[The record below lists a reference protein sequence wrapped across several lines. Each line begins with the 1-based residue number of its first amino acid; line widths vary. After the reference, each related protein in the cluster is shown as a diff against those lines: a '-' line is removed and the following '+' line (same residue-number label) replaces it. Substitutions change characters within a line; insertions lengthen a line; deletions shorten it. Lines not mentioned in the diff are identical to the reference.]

1 MSGRPTENSRGRAI
15 VSPLAE
21 HRRHAR
27 VQPSPIPTIYEEDE
41 NRQQTP
47 EERELHDPGNPD
59 DFEIPDNNNNNYDN
73 NDEDDDDDGEQPNL
87 AIAIGRLNKT
97 LQNQKK
103 DREGSGGKIRDPDQF
118 DGQDPKKLRI
128 FLVQLE
134 LNFSDRP
141 TVFRRDRTKVNYAL
155 SYLKGT
161 ALEWFEPALYQA
173 RVRPNIEPA
182 WRNDWEVFAHE
193 LRTNFGPHDPVGEA
207 ESELER
213 LQMKETHHI
222 MKYNVDFTRISSQL
236 YWGEPALRH
245 RYYRGLPARIKDE
258 ISRIGKPVRLAELR
272 TLAQNIDARYWERR
286 AEISREAPPTKNPG
300 STKPTSDAQDK
311 PSSSSSSHKSQGK
324 KPENSDRSS
333 QRSAPNRSSQALPAT
348 RNPELQGKLGK
359 DGKLTAEERQR
370 RFDNKL
376 CMFCGGTGHMARD
389 CTKRNAKARSSTT
402 KTTETATVAES
413 SDSKK

>member
-1 MSGRPTENSRGRAI
+1 MSARRTANSQGRVI
-15 VSPLAE
+15 VSPLEE
-21 HRRHAR
+21 HRRR
-27 VQPSPIPTIYEEDE
+27 ILVRPTPVPTIQEEDE
-41 NRQQTP
+41 NRQDTP
-47 EERELHDPGNPD
+47 DPRQPREPRDPGDPD
-59 DFEIPDNNNNNYDN
+59 DPDDEEDDED
-73 NDEDDDDDGEQPNL
+73 DEDDDEEPNL
-87 AIAIGRLNKT
+87 AVAIGLLAKT
-97 LQNQKK
+97 LRKSKK
-103 DREGSGGKIRDPDQF
+103 DRDGSVGKVRDPDQF

-141 TVFRRDRTKVNYAL
+141 TVFRQDRTKVNFAL

-173 RVRPNIEPA
+173 RARPNIEPA
-182 WRNDWEVFAHE
+182 WRNDWEVFTHE
-193 LRTNFGPHDPVGEA
+193 LRANFGPHDPVGEA

-222 MKYNVDFTRISSQL
+222 TKYNVDFTRLSSQL
-236 YWGEPALRH
+236 YWGEAALRH

-258 ISRIGKPVRLAELR
+258 ISRVGKPARLIDLR
-272 TLAQNIDARYWERR
+272 NLAQSIDARYWERR
-286 AEISREAPPTKNPG
+286 AEISRETPTTKNPG
-300 STKPTSDAQDK
+300 STKSASDAQDK
-311 PSSSSSSHKSQGK
+311 PSSSSSSQKSQGK

-333 QRSAPNRSSQALPAT
+333 QRPAPNRTSQALPAT
-348 RNPELQGKLGK
+348 RSPELQGKLGK

-376 CMFCGGTGHMARD
+376 CMFCGGTGHLARD